1 MNHDPDNERLL
12 NDVLSEAAPA
22 EFRDAILGETLRAVR
37 RRRRWRQT
45 RRAVAL
51 FAALGLLWVLV
62 WQNLPRRPAGLP
74 STVAKAGNKNY
85 ALVQTQPLPAG
96 AILPTR
102 PLSAGR
108 FVASVATVEMV
119 QTIPGNFRVLNDD
132 ALLALIGPR
141 PAALVRVGPHSE
153 ELVFVNPA
161 DEKGFP
167 VN

>member
-1 MNHDPDNERLL
+1 MNREPDSERLL

-22 EFRDAILGETLRAVR
+22 DFRKALLDQTLCLAR

-45 RRAVAL
+45 RRAAAL
-51 FAALGLLWVLV
+51 FVALGLITVLV
-62 WQNLPRRPAGLP
+62 WQSSPRRP
-74 STVAKAGNKNY
+74 VAPMPMINAKVKSY
-85 ALVQTQPLPAG
+85 QSVRTQPLPAG
-96 AILPTR
+96 AIVATR
-102 PLSAGR
+102 PLPPDR
-108 FVASVATVEMV
+108 LVASIATVEMV
-119 QTIPGNFRVLNDD
+119 QTTAGNFRALNDD

-141 PAALVRVGPHSE
+141 PAALVRLGPHSE

>member
-12 NDVLSEAAPA
+12 NDVLSDAAPA
-22 EFRDAILGETLRAVR
+22 EFRDSILGETLRAVR

-62 WQNLPRRPAGLP
+62 WQNLPPRPAGLS
-74 STVAKAGNKNY
+74 STVAKAGKKGY
-85 ALVQTQPLPAG
+85 TLIQTHPLPAG
-96 AILPTR
+96 AIVATR
-102 PLSAGR
+102 PLPAGR
-108 FVASVATVEMV
+108 LLASVATVKLV
-119 QTIPGNFRVLNDD
+119 QTAAGDFHVLNDD

-153 ELVFVNPA
+153 KLVFVNPA
-161 DEKGFP
+161 DENGFP